1 MFKNSEINQI
11 DQKYFTIIQSTGYH
25 IIIKSKNTKHTWDI
39 YCRDGDGF
47 RSLVIS
53 HKHKDEQ
60 PFHEQGMMH
69 PRTVLEAQKCIME
82 HDEWHM
88 KNRK

>member
-1 MFKNSEINQI
+1 MFEKSEIKQI
-11 DQKYFTIIQSTGYH
+11 DKDYFKIIQATAYH

-60 PFHEQGMMH
+60 PFHEQAMMH
-69 PRTVLEAQKCIME
+69 PRTVIEAQELIKE
-82 HDEWHM
+82 HD
-88 KNRK
+88 NFQLNGRK